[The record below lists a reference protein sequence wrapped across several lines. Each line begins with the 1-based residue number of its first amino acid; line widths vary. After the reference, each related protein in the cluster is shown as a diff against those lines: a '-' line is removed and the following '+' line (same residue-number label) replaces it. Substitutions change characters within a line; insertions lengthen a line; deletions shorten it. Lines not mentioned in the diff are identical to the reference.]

1 MSIQYFQYFICH
13 DLNRFAIIIGRRSSM
28 FKGLS
33 LSGIGEILDCLQ
45 IPGKIDRGMLSLMIL
60 VSGPARKSATSFVQ
74 LVEMSG
80 QDRHYVV
87 LNISTCKV
95 TLSKQLSVGT

>member
-1 MSIQYFQYFICH
+1 
-13 DLNRFAIIIGRRSSM
+13 M

-33 LSGIGEILDCLQ
+33 LFGIGEILDCLQ
-45 IPGKIDRGMLSLMIL
+45 IPGKIERGMLSLMIL
-60 VSGPARKSATSFVQ
+60 VSGPARKSATSFVH

-80 QDRHYVV
+80 QDRNNVV
-87 LNISTCKV
+87 LYISTCKV